1 MQLTVPIALPDWV
14 GLRAYTPADQP
25 DVFAAIQ
32 ESAAET
38 SVWLPELS
46 AELTQAEVGEWLS
59 ATAALREGGEAYHLA
74 IVDRRDG
81 SFLGGCGLTTLNR
94 RHLFCN
100 LYYWVRTSRVGQGV
114 GPAAAR
120 LAARWAFEQLGLQ
133 RVEIVADLANAP
145 SQRVAEKAGATREGV
160 LRHRL
165 RSGGGARPAVMY
177 SLIPEDLGLAPAPPR

>member
-1 MQLTVPIALPDWV
+1 MAKRVDLPDWV
-14 GLRAYTPADQP
+14 SVRPYQP
-25 DVFAAIQ
+25 GDGPPVYAAIQ
-32 ESAAET
+32 ESAAQT

-46 AELTQAEVGEWLS
+46 AELTQGDVNEWIAS
-59 ATAALREGGEAYHLA
+59 TAALRERGEAYHLA
-74 IVDRRDG
+74 IVDRRDDR
-81 SFLGGCGLTTLNR
+81 FLGGCGLTGMNR

-133 RVEIVADLANAP
+133 RVEIVADSDNVP

-165 RSGGGARPAVMY
+165 RTAGLARPAVMF
-177 SLIPEDLGLAPAPPR
+177 SLIPEDLGLAPAPPG